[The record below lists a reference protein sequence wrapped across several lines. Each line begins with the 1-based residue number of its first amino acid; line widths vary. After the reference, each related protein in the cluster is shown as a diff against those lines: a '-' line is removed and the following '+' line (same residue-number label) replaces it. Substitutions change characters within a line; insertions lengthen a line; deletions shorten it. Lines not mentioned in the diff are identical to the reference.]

1 MHNCTVASTLSRHKQ
16 LQSGLAYKHARHS
29 QITLRAPRVF
39 PPPSNDPNK
48 KGSLLNSHAITK
60 ASGTLDL
67 RAAQTTRDPSSK
79 KATTESNIPPPT
91 FCRDV
96 VGRKSKMLTQALQ
109 AEQHACRATANMY
122 HVHGCSSTCT
132 GKYLS
137 YTAKQLITTPRQES

>member
-1 MHNCTVASTLSRHKQ
+1 MHNCTVASTLSRHMQ

-79 KATTESNIPPPT
+79 KATTESNIPPPHFAGT
-91 FCRDV
+91 WWAGKAKCSHKPCRQ
-96 VGRKSKMLTQALQ
+96 SNMLAEQQQTCTMSTGVQALAQ
-109 AEQHACRATANMY
+109 GSILATQL
-122 HVHGCSSTCT
+122 SS
-132 GKYLS
+132 
-137 YTAKQLITTPRQES
+137 